1 MKKRIKN
8 KSAWRAALGYIGK
21 YKLLLVL
28 SLLLSACSVAAT
40 LYIPILVGGAIDDML
55 SMGAQGIVGRLAA
68 AAVLAAAGG
77 LVTWLA
83 GIINNRICYNVVRN
97 ARNEAFE
104 HLQRVP
110 LSYIDS
116 RERGDIISRITSDA
130 EQLGDGL
137 LLGFTQLFTGVLT
150 VAGTLGF
157 MLALEPVIAAA
168 VAVLTPVSLLIAR
181 FIARRTHS
189 LFIGQSEARAAQTA
203 FVEEMLTNRKVVAAF
218 SQQEPACERFGKL
231 NEQVEKTSRTAAFF
245 SSLVN
250 PSTRFVNAVVY
261 AAVTLIGA
269 LAAIRGQMT
278 VGTLSCLLSY
288 ANQYAKPFNEISS
301 VLTELQNAL
310 ACAERLFELQNA
322 PLQSADGPLELNGP
336 ARVSMDNVCF
346 SYVPSQPLIRD
357 FSLEVP
363 CGSRVAI
370 VGPTGCGKTTLI
382 NLLMR
387 FYDPQSGSISMNGIN
402 ATEISRASLRGNIGM
417 VLQDTWLKSGTVRE
431 NIAMGKPDATD
442 EEINAALKL
451 VSADAVVAR
460 MDNGLDSEVG
470 EGGDLLST
478 GEKQL
483 LSFARAII
491 ADPRIL
497 VLDEATSSVDT
508 ITEQIIQN
516 AIGKVT
522 EGRTSFIIAHRLST
536 VRDADVIIVVRDGK
550 IVEQGKHGELM
561 RRRGYYHGLYTRQY
575 EKEAIEGIL

>member
-168 VAVLTPVSLLIAR
+168 VAVLTPLSLLIAR

-218 SQQEPACERFGKL
+218 SQQEPACERFGEL

-322 PLQSADGPLELNGP
+322 PLQGADGPLELNGP

-363 CGSRVAI
+363 CGSHVAI

-417 VLQDTWLKSGTVRE
+417 VLQDTWLCSGTVRE
-431 NIAMGKPDATD
+431 NIALGRPDATD
-442 EEINAALKL
+442 EEIEAAARFSHAHEFIVKL
-451 VSADAVVAR
+451 PKGYDTVISD
-460 MDNGLDSEVG
+460 DDSISQG
-470 EGGDLLST
+470 Q
-478 GEKQL
+478 KQL
-483 LSFARAII
+483 LCISRVALALPPMLI
-491 ADPRIL
+491 
-497 VLDEATSSVDT
+497 LDEATSSIDT
-508 ITEQIIQN
+508 RTEMKIQD
-516 AIGKVT
+516 AFARMMQ
-522 EGRTSFIIAHRLST
+522 GRTCFIVAHRLST
-536 VRDADVIIVVRDGK
+536 IRNADIILVMKDGN
-550 IVEQGKHGELM
+550 IVEQGTHAELM
-561 RRRGYYHGLYTRQY
+561 ERRGFYYQLNN
-575 EKEAIEGIL
+575 A

>member
-110 LSYIDS
+110 LFYIDS

-218 SQQEPACERFGKL
+218 SQQEPACERFGEL

-417 VLQDTWLKSGTVRE
+417 VLQDTWLCSGTVRE
-431 NIAMGKPDATD
+431 NIALGRPNATD
-442 EEINAALKL
+442 EEIEAAARFSHAHEFIVKL
-451 VSADAVVAR
+451 PKGYDTVISD
-460 MDNGLDSEVG
+460 DDSISQG
-470 EGGDLLST
+470 Q
-478 GEKQL
+478 KQL
-483 LSFARAII
+483 LCISRVALALPPMLI
-491 ADPRIL
+491 
-497 VLDEATSSVDT
+497 LDEATSSIDT
-508 ITEQIIQN
+508 RTEMKIQD
-516 AIGKVT
+516 AFARMMQ
-522 EGRTSFIIAHRLST
+522 GRTCFIVAHRLST
-536 VRDADVIIVVRDGK
+536 IRNADIILVMKDGN
-550 IVEQGKHGELM
+550 IVEQGTHAELM
-561 RRRGYYHGLYTRQY
+561 ERRGFYYQLNN
-575 EKEAIEGIL
+575 A

>member
-97 ARNEAFE
+97 ARNEAFG

-110 LSYIDS
+110 LFYIDS

-218 SQQEPACERFGKL
+218 SQQEPACQRFGKL

-417 VLQDTWLKSGTVRE
+417 VLQDTWLCSGTVRE
-431 NIAMGKPDATD
+431 NIALGRPDATD
-442 EEINAALKL
+442 EEIEAAARFSHAHEFIVKL
-451 VSADAVVAR
+451 PKGYDTVISD
-460 MDNGLDSEVG
+460 DDSISQG
-470 EGGDLLST
+470 Q
-478 GEKQL
+478 KQL
-483 LSFARAII
+483 LCISRVALALPPMLI
-491 ADPRIL
+491 
-497 VLDEATSSVDT
+497 LDEATSSIDT
-508 ITEQIIQN
+508 RTEMKIQD
-516 AIGKVT
+516 AFARMMQ
-522 EGRTSFIIAHRLST
+522 GRTCFIVAHRLST
-536 VRDADVIIVVRDGK
+536 IRNADIILVMKDGN
-550 IVEQGKHGELM
+550 IVEQGTHAELM
-561 RRRGYYHGLYTRQY
+561 ERRGFYYQLNN
-575 EKEAIEGIL
+575 A

>member
-110 LSYIDS
+110 LFYIDS

-218 SQQEPACERFGKL
+218 SQQEPACQRFGEL

-310 ACAERLFELQNA
+310 ACAGRLFELQNA

-387 FYDPQSGSISMNGIN
+387 FYDPQSGSIFMNGIN

-417 VLQDTWLKSGTVRE
+417 VLQDTWLCSGTVRE
-431 NIAMGKPDATD
+431 NIALGRPNATD
-442 EEINAALKL
+442 EEIEAAARFSHAHEFIVKL
-451 VSADAVVAR
+451 PKGYDTVISD
-460 MDNGLDSEVG
+460 DDSISQG
-470 EGGDLLST
+470 Q
-478 GEKQL
+478 KQL
-483 LSFARAII
+483 LCISRVALALPPMLI
-491 ADPRIL
+491 
-497 VLDEATSSVDT
+497 LDEATSSIDT
-508 ITEQIIQN
+508 RTEMKIQD
-516 AIGKVT
+516 AFARMMQ
-522 EGRTSFIIAHRLST
+522 GRTCFIVAHRLST
-536 VRDADVIIVVRDGK
+536 IRNADIILVMKDGN
-550 IVEQGKHGELM
+550 IVEQGTHAELM
-561 RRRGYYHGLYTRQY
+561 ERRGFYYQLNN
-575 EKEAIEGIL
+575 A

>member
-55 SMGAQGIVGRLAA
+55 SMGAQGIVGRLTA

-97 ARNEAFE
+97 ARNEAFG

-110 LSYIDS
+110 LFYIDS

-218 SQQEPACERFGKL
+218 SQQEPACQRFGKL

-417 VLQDTWLKSGTVRE
+417 VLQDTWLCSGTVRE
-431 NIAMGKPDATD
+431 NIALGRPDATD
-442 EEINAALKL
+442 EEIEAAARFSHAHEFIVKL
-451 VSADAVVAR
+451 PKGYDTVISD
-460 MDNGLDSEVG
+460 DDSISQG
-470 EGGDLLST
+470 Q
-478 GEKQL
+478 KQL
-483 LSFARAII
+483 LCISRVALALPPMLI
-491 ADPRIL
+491 
-497 VLDEATSSVDT
+497 LDEATSSIDT
-508 ITEQIIQN
+508 RTEMKIQD
-516 AIGKVT
+516 AFARMMQ
-522 EGRTSFIIAHRLST
+522 GRTCFIVAHRLST
-536 VRDADVIIVVRDGK
+536 IRNADIILVMKDGN
-550 IVEQGKHGELM
+550 IVEQGTHAELM
-561 RRRGYYHGLYTRQY
+561 ERRGFYYQLNN
-575 EKEAIEGIL
+575 A

>member
-55 SMGAQGIVGRLAA
+55 SMGAQGIVGRLTA

-97 ARNEAFE
+97 ARNEAFG

-110 LSYIDS
+110 LFYIDS

-168 VAVLTPVSLLIAR
+168 VAVLTPISLLIAR

-387 FYDPQSGSISMNGIN
+387 FYDPQSGSIFMNGIN

-417 VLQDTWLKSGTVRE
+417 VLQDTWLCSGTVRE
-431 NIAMGKPDATD
+431 NIALGRPDATD
-442 EEINAALKL
+442 EEIEAAARFSHAHEFIVKL
-451 VSADAVVAR
+451 PKGYDTVISD
-460 MDNGLDSEVG
+460 DDSISQG
-470 EGGDLLST
+470 Q
-478 GEKQL
+478 KQL
-483 LSFARAII
+483 LCISRVALALPPMLI
-491 ADPRIL
+491 
-497 VLDEATSSVDT
+497 LDEATSSIDT
-508 ITEQIIQN
+508 RTEMKIQD
-516 AIGKVT
+516 AFARMMQ
-522 EGRTSFIIAHRLST
+522 GRTCFIVAHRLST
-536 VRDADVIIVVRDGK
+536 IRNADIILVMKDGN
-550 IVEQGKHGELM
+550 IVEQGTHAELM
-561 RRRGYYHGLYTRQY
+561 ERRGFYYQLNN
-575 EKEAIEGIL
+575 A

>member
-110 LSYIDS
+110 LFYIDS

-218 SQQEPACERFGKL
+218 SQQEPACQRFGKL

-322 PLQSADGPLELNGP
+322 PLQGADGPLELNGP

-387 FYDPQSGSISMNGIN
+387 FYDPQSGSIFMNGIN

-417 VLQDTWLKSGTVRE
+417 VLQDTWLCSGTVRE
-431 NIAMGKPDATD
+431 NIALGRPNATD
-442 EEINAALKL
+442 EEIEAAARFSHAHEFIVKL
-451 VSADAVVAR
+451 PKGYDTVISD
-460 MDNGLDSEVG
+460 DDSISQG
-470 EGGDLLST
+470 Q
-478 GEKQL
+478 KQL
-483 LSFARAII
+483 LCISRVALALPPMLI
-491 ADPRIL
+491 
-497 VLDEATSSVDT
+497 LDEATSSIDT
-508 ITEQIIQN
+508 RTEMKIQD
-516 AIGKVT
+516 AFARMMQ
-522 EGRTSFIIAHRLST
+522 GRTCFIVAHRLST
-536 VRDADVIIVVRDGK
+536 IRNADIILVMKDGN
-550 IVEQGKHGELM
+550 IVEQGTHAELM
-561 RRRGYYHGLYTRQY
+561 ERRGFYYQLNN
-575 EKEAIEGIL
+575 A

>member
-110 LSYIDS
+110 LFYIDS

-168 VAVLTPVSLLIAR
+168 VAVLTPLSLLIAR

-218 SQQEPACERFGKL
+218 SQQEPACQRFGKL

-417 VLQDTWLKSGTVRE
+417 VLQDTWLCSGTVRE
-431 NIAMGKPDATD
+431 NIALGRPNATD
-442 EEINAALKL
+442 EEIEAAARFSHAHEFIVKL
-451 VSADAVVAR
+451 PKGYDTVISD
-460 MDNGLDSEVG
+460 DDSISQG
-470 EGGDLLST
+470 Q
-478 GEKQL
+478 KQL
-483 LSFARAII
+483 LCISRVALALPPMLI
-491 ADPRIL
+491 
-497 VLDEATSSVDT
+497 LDEATSSIDT
-508 ITEQIIQN
+508 RTEMKIQD
-516 AIGKVT
+516 AFARMMQ
-522 EGRTSFIIAHRLST
+522 GRTCFIVAHRLST
-536 VRDADVIIVVRDGK
+536 IRNADIILVMKDGN
-550 IVEQGKHGELM
+550 IVEQGTHAELM
-561 RRRGYYHGLYTRQY
+561 ERRGFYYQLNN
-575 EKEAIEGIL
+575 A

>member
-110 LSYIDS
+110 LFYIDS

-168 VAVLTPVSLLIAR
+168 VAVLTPISLLIAR

-218 SQQEPACERFGKL
+218 SQQEPACERFGEL

-417 VLQDTWLKSGTVRE
+417 VLQDTWLCSGTVRE
-431 NIAMGKPDATD
+431 NIALGRPNATD
-442 EEINAALKL
+442 EEIEAAARFSHAHEFIVKL
-451 VSADAVVAR
+451 PKGYDTVISD
-460 MDNGLDSEVG
+460 DDSISQG
-470 EGGDLLST
+470 Q
-478 GEKQL
+478 KQL
-483 LSFARAII
+483 LCISRVALALPPMLI
-491 ADPRIL
+491 
-497 VLDEATSSVDT
+497 LDEATSSIDT
-508 ITEQIIQN
+508 RTEMKIQD
-516 AIGKVT
+516 AFARMMQ
-522 EGRTSFIIAHRLST
+522 GRTCFIVAHRLST
-536 VRDADVIIVVRDGK
+536 IRNADIILVMKDGN
-550 IVEQGKHGELM
+550 IVEQGTHAELM
-561 RRRGYYHGLYTRQY
+561 ERRGFYYQLNN
-575 EKEAIEGIL
+575 A

>member
-55 SMGAQGIVGRLAA
+55 SMGAQGIVGRLTA

-110 LSYIDS
+110 LFYIDS

-218 SQQEPACERFGKL
+218 SQQEPACQRFGKL

-387 FYDPQSGSISMNGIN
+387 FYDPQSGSIFMNGIN

-417 VLQDTWLKSGTVRE
+417 VLQDTWLCSGTVRE
-431 NIAMGKPDATD
+431 NIALGRPNATD
-442 EEINAALKL
+442 EEIEAAARFSHAHEFIVKL
-451 VSADAVVAR
+451 PKGYDTVISD
-460 MDNGLDSEVG
+460 DDSISQG
-470 EGGDLLST
+470 Q
-478 GEKQL
+478 KQL
-483 LSFARAII
+483 LCISRVALALPPMLI
-491 ADPRIL
+491 
-497 VLDEATSSVDT
+497 LDEATSSIDT
-508 ITEQIIQN
+508 RTEMKIQD
-516 AIGKVT
+516 AFARMMQ
-522 EGRTSFIIAHRLST
+522 GRTCFIVAHRLST
-536 VRDADVIIVVRDGK
+536 IRNADIILVMKDGN
-550 IVEQGKHGELM
+550 IVEQGTHAELM
-561 RRRGYYHGLYTRQY
+561 ERRGFYYQLNN
-575 EKEAIEGIL
+575 A

>member
-55 SMGAQGIVGRLAA
+55 SMGAQGIVGRLTA

-97 ARNEAFE
+97 ARNEAFG

-110 LSYIDS
+110 LFYIDS

-218 SQQEPACERFGKL
+218 SQQEPACQRFGKL

-336 ARVSMDNVCF
+336 ARVSMDNICF

-417 VLQDTWLKSGTVRE
+417 VLQDTWLCSGTVRE
-431 NIAMGKPDATD
+431 NIALGRPNATD
-442 EEINAALKL
+442 EEIEAAARFSHAHEFIVKL
-451 VSADAVVAR
+451 PKGYDTVISD
-460 MDNGLDSEVG
+460 DDSISQG
-470 EGGDLLST
+470 Q
-478 GEKQL
+478 KQL
-483 LSFARAII
+483 LCISRVALALPPMLIM
-491 ADPRIL
+491 
-497 VLDEATSSVDT
+497 DEATSSIDT
-508 ITEQIIQN
+508 RTEMKIQD
-516 AIGKVT
+516 AFARMMQ
-522 EGRTSFIIAHRLST
+522 GRTCFIVAHRLST
-536 VRDADVIIVVRDGK
+536 IRNADIILVMKDGN
-550 IVEQGKHGELM
+550 IVEQGTHAELM
-561 RRRGYYHGLYTRQY
+561 ERRGFYYQLNN
-575 EKEAIEGIL
+575 A

>member
-110 LSYIDS
+110 LFYIDS

-218 SQQEPACERFGKL
+218 SQQEPACERFGEL

-288 ANQYAKPFNEISS
+288 ANQYAKPFIEISS

-322 PLQSADGPLELNGP
+322 PLQGADGPLELNGP

-417 VLQDTWLKSGTVRE
+417 VLQDTWLCSGTVRE
-431 NIAMGKPDATD
+431 NIALGRPNATD
-442 EEINAALKL
+442 EEIEAAARFSYAHEFIVKL
-451 VSADAVVAR
+451 PKGYDTVISD
-460 MDNGLDSEVG
+460 DDSISQG
-470 EGGDLLST
+470 Q
-478 GEKQL
+478 KQL
-483 LSFARAII
+483 LCISRVALALPPMLI
-491 ADPRIL
+491 
-497 VLDEATSSVDT
+497 LDEATSSIDT
-508 ITEQIIQN
+508 RTEMKIQD
-516 AIGKVT
+516 AFARMMQ
-522 EGRTSFIIAHRLST
+522 GRTCFIVAHRLST
-536 VRDADVIIVVRDGK
+536 IRNADIILVMKDGN
-550 IVEQGKHGELM
+550 IVEQGTHAELM
-561 RRRGYYHGLYTRQY
+561 ERRGFYYQLNN
-575 EKEAIEGIL
+575 A

>member
-55 SMGAQGIVGRLAA
+55 SMGAQGIVGRLTA

-97 ARNEAFE
+97 ARNEAFG

-110 LSYIDS
+110 LFYIDS

-218 SQQEPACERFGKL
+218 SQQEPACQRFGKL

-387 FYDPQSGSISMNGIN
+387 FYDPQSGSIFMNGIN

-417 VLQDTWLKSGTVRE
+417 VLQDTWLCSGTVRE
-431 NIAMGKPDATD
+431 NIALGRPNATD
-442 EEINAALKL
+442 EEIEAAARFSHAHEFIVKL
-451 VSADAVVAR
+451 PKGYDTVISD
-460 MDNGLDSEVG
+460 DDSISQG
-470 EGGDLLST
+470 Q
-478 GEKQL
+478 KQL
-483 LSFARAII
+483 LCISRVALALPPMLI
-491 ADPRIL
+491 
-497 VLDEATSSVDT
+497 LDEATSSIDT
-508 ITEQIIQN
+508 RTEMKIQD
-516 AIGKVT
+516 AFARMMQ
-522 EGRTSFIIAHRLST
+522 GRTCFIVAHRLST
-536 VRDADVIIVVRDGK
+536 IRNADIILVMKDGN
-550 IVEQGKHGELM
+550 IVEQGTHAELM
-561 RRRGYYHGLYTRQY
+561 ERRGFYYQLNN
-575 EKEAIEGIL
+575 A

>member
-110 LSYIDS
+110 LFYIDS

-218 SQQEPACERFGKL
+218 SQQEPACERFGEL

-387 FYDPQSGSISMNGIN
+387 FYDPQSGSIFMNGIN

-417 VLQDTWLKSGTVRE
+417 VLQDTWLCSGTVRE
-431 NIAMGKPDATD
+431 NIALGRPNATD
-442 EEINAALKL
+442 EEIEAAARFSHAHEFIVKL
-451 VSADAVVAR
+451 PKGYDTVISD
-460 MDNGLDSEVG
+460 DDSISQG
-470 EGGDLLST
+470 Q
-478 GEKQL
+478 KQL
-483 LSFARAII
+483 LCISRVALALPPMLI
-491 ADPRIL
+491 
-497 VLDEATSSVDT
+497 LDEATSSIDT
-508 ITEQIIQN
+508 RTEMKIQD
-516 AIGKVT
+516 AFARMMQ
-522 EGRTSFIIAHRLST
+522 GRTCFIVAHRLST
-536 VRDADVIIVVRDGK
+536 IRNADIILVMKDGN
-550 IVEQGKHGELM
+550 IVEQGTHAELM
-561 RRRGYYHGLYTRQY
+561 ERRGFYYQLNN
-575 EKEAIEGIL
+575 A

>member
-110 LSYIDS
+110 LFYIDS

-189 LFIGQSEARAAQTA
+189 LFIGLSEARAAQTA

-218 SQQEPACERFGKL
+218 SQQEPACQRFGKL

-322 PLQSADGPLELNGP
+322 PLQGADGPLELNGP

-387 FYDPQSGSISMNGIN
+387 FYDPQSGSIFMNGIN

-417 VLQDTWLKSGTVRE
+417 VLQDTWLCSGTVRE
-431 NIAMGKPDATD
+431 NIALGRPNATD
-442 EEINAALKL
+442 EEIEAAARFSHAHEFIVKL
-451 VSADAVVAR
+451 PKGYDTVISD
-460 MDNGLDSEVG
+460 DDSISQG
-470 EGGDLLST
+470 Q
-478 GEKQL
+478 KQL
-483 LSFARAII
+483 LCISRVALALPPMLI
-491 ADPRIL
+491 
-497 VLDEATSSVDT
+497 LDEATSSIDT
-508 ITEQIIQN
+508 RTEMKIQD
-516 AIGKVT
+516 AFARMMQ
-522 EGRTSFIIAHRLST
+522 GRTCFIVAHRLST
-536 VRDADVIIVVRDGK
+536 IRNADIILVMKDGN
-550 IVEQGKHGELM
+550 IVEQGTHAELM
-561 RRRGYYHGLYTRQY
+561 ERRGFYYQLNN
-575 EKEAIEGIL
+575 A

>member
-68 AAVLAAAGG
+68 AAVLAVAGG

-110 LSYIDS
+110 LFYIDS

-218 SQQEPACERFGKL
+218 SQQEPACQRFGEL

-336 ARVSMDNVCF
+336 ARVSMDNICF

-417 VLQDTWLKSGTVRE
+417 VLQDTWLCSGTVRE
-431 NIAMGKPDATD
+431 NIALGRPDAAD
-442 EEINAALKL
+442 EEIEAAARFSHAHEFIVKL
-451 VSADAVVAR
+451 PKGYDTVISD
-460 MDNGLDSEVG
+460 DDSISQG
-470 EGGDLLST
+470 Q
-478 GEKQL
+478 KQL
-483 LSFARAII
+483 LCISRVALALPPMLI
-491 ADPRIL
+491 
-497 VLDEATSSVDT
+497 LDEATSSIDT
-508 ITEQIIQN
+508 RTEMKIQD
-516 AIGKVT
+516 AFARMMQ
-522 EGRTSFIIAHRLST
+522 GRTCFIVAHRLST
-536 VRDADVIIVVRDGK
+536 IRNADIILVMKDGN
-550 IVEQGKHGELM
+550 IVEQGTHAELM
-561 RRRGYYHGLYTRQY
+561 ERRGFYYQLNN
-575 EKEAIEGIL
+575 A

>member
-68 AAVLAAAGG
+68 AAVLAVAGG

-116 RERGDIISRITSDA
+116 HERGDIISRITSDA

-218 SQQEPACERFGKL
+218 SQQEPACQRFGKL

-322 PLQSADGPLELNGP
+322 PLQGADGPLELNGP

-387 FYDPQSGSISMNGIN
+387 FYDPQSGSIFMNGIN

-417 VLQDTWLKSGTVRE
+417 VLQDTWLCSGTVRE
-431 NIAMGKPDATD
+431 NIALGRPNATD
-442 EEINAALKL
+442 EEIEAAARFSHAHEFIVKL
-451 VSADAVVAR
+451 PKGYDTVISD
-460 MDNGLDSEVG
+460 DDSISQG
-470 EGGDLLST
+470 Q
-478 GEKQL
+478 KQL
-483 LSFARAII
+483 LCISRVALALPPMLI
-491 ADPRIL
+491 
-497 VLDEATSSVDT
+497 LDEATSSIDT
-508 ITEQIIQN
+508 RTEMKIQD
-516 AIGKVT
+516 AFARMMQ
-522 EGRTSFIIAHRLST
+522 GRTCFIVAHRLST
-536 VRDADVIIVVRDGK
+536 IRNADIILVMKDGN
-550 IVEQGKHGELM
+550 IVEQGTHAELM
-561 RRRGYYHGLYTRQY
+561 ERRGFYYQLNN
-575 EKEAIEGIL
+575 A

>member
-110 LSYIDS
+110 LFYIDS

-218 SQQEPACERFGKL
+218 SQQEPACERFGEL

-322 PLQSADGPLELNGP
+322 PLQGADGRLELNGP

-387 FYDPQSGSISMNGIN
+387 FYDPQSGSIFMNGIN

-417 VLQDTWLKSGTVRE
+417 VLQDTWLCSGTVRE
-431 NIAMGKPDATD
+431 NIALGRPDAAD
-442 EEINAALKL
+442 EEIEAAARFSHAHEFIVKL
-451 VSADAVVAR
+451 PKGYDTVISD
-460 MDNGLDSEVG
+460 DDSISQG
-470 EGGDLLST
+470 Q
-478 GEKQL
+478 KQL
-483 LSFARAII
+483 LCISRVALALPPMLI
-491 ADPRIL
+491 
-497 VLDEATSSVDT
+497 LDEATSSIDT
-508 ITEQIIQN
+508 RTEMKIQD
-516 AIGKVT
+516 AFARMMQ
-522 EGRTSFIIAHRLST
+522 GRTCFIVAHRLST
-536 VRDADVIIVVRDGK
+536 IRNADIILVMKDGN
-550 IVEQGKHGELM
+550 IVEQGTHAELM
-561 RRRGYYHGLYTRQY
+561 ERRGFYYQLNN
-575 EKEAIEGIL
+575 A

>member
-97 ARNEAFE
+97 ARNEAFG
-104 HLQRVP
+104 HLQMVP

-218 SQQEPACERFGKL
+218 SQQEPACQRFGKL

-322 PLQSADGPLELNGP
+322 PLQGADGPLELNGP

-417 VLQDTWLKSGTVRE
+417 VLQDTWLCSGTVRE
-431 NIAMGKPDATD
+431 NIALGRPNATD
-442 EEINAALKL
+442 EEIEAAARFSHAHEFIVKL
-451 VSADAVVAR
+451 PKGYDTVISD
-460 MDNGLDSEVG
+460 DDSISQG
-470 EGGDLLST
+470 Q
-478 GEKQL
+478 KQL
-483 LSFARAII
+483 LCISRVALALPPMLI
-491 ADPRIL
+491 
-497 VLDEATSSVDT
+497 LDEATSSIDT
-508 ITEQIIQN
+508 RTEMKIQD
-516 AIGKVT
+516 AFARMMQ
-522 EGRTSFIIAHRLST
+522 GRTCFIVAHRLST
-536 VRDADVIIVVRDGK
+536 IRNADIILVMKDGN
-550 IVEQGKHGELM
+550 IVEQGTHAELM
-561 RRRGYYHGLYTRQY
+561 ERRGFYYQLNN
-575 EKEAIEGIL
+575 A

>member
-55 SMGAQGIVGRLAA
+55 SMGAQGIVGRLTA

-97 ARNEAFE
+97 ARNEAFG

-110 LSYIDS
+110 LFYIDS

-218 SQQEPACERFGKL
+218 SQQEPACQRFGKL

-387 FYDPQSGSISMNGIN
+387 FYDPQSGSIFMNGIN

-417 VLQDTWLKSGTVRE
+417 VLQDTWLCSGTVRE
-431 NIAMGKPDATD
+431 NIALGRPDATD
-442 EEINAALKL
+442 EEIEAAARFSHAHEFIVKL
-451 VSADAVVAR
+451 PKGYDTVISD
-460 MDNGLDSEVG
+460 DDSISQG
-470 EGGDLLST
+470 Q
-478 GEKQL
+478 KQL
-483 LSFARAII
+483 LCISRVALALPPMLI
-491 ADPRIL
+491 
-497 VLDEATSSVDT
+497 LDEATSSIDT
-508 ITEQIIQN
+508 RTEMKIQD
-516 AIGKVT
+516 AFARMMQ
-522 EGRTSFIIAHRLST
+522 GRTCFIVAHRLST
-536 VRDADVIIVVRDGK
+536 IRNADIILVMKDGN
-550 IVEQGKHGELM
+550 IVEQGTHAELM
-561 RRRGYYHGLYTRQY
+561 ERRGFYYQLNN
-575 EKEAIEGIL
+575 A

>member
-77 LVTWLA
+77 LVTWLV

-110 LSYIDS
+110 LFYIDS

-168 VAVLTPVSLLIAR
+168 VAVLTPLSLLIAR

-218 SQQEPACERFGKL
+218 SQQEPACERFGEL

-288 ANQYAKPFNEISS
+288 ANQYAKPFNEISA

-322 PLQSADGPLELNGP
+322 PLQGADGPLELNGP
-336 ARVSMDNVCF
+336 ARVSMDNICF

-387 FYDPQSGSISMNGIN
+387 FYDPQSGSIFMNGIN

-417 VLQDTWLKSGTVRE
+417 VLQDTWLCSGTVRE
-431 NIAMGKPDATD
+431 NIALGRPDAAD
-442 EEINAALKL
+442 EEIEAAARFSHAHEFIVKL
-451 VSADAVVAR
+451 PKGYDTVISD
-460 MDNGLDSEVG
+460 DDSISQG
-470 EGGDLLST
+470 Q
-478 GEKQL
+478 KQL
-483 LSFARAII
+483 LCISRVALALPPMLI
-491 ADPRIL
+491 
-497 VLDEATSSVDT
+497 LDEATSSIDT
-508 ITEQIIQN
+508 RTEMKIQD
-516 AIGKVT
+516 AFARMMQ
-522 EGRTSFIIAHRLST
+522 GRTCFIVAHRLST
-536 VRDADVIIVVRDGK
+536 IRNADIILVMKDGN
-550 IVEQGKHGELM
+550 IVEQGTHAELM
-561 RRRGYYHGLYTRQY
+561 ERRGFYYQLNN
-575 EKEAIEGIL
+575 A